1 MTITAVTV
9 CVYAV
14 FIGLLIAAAVI
25 DLRTLRIPD
34 FIVGALFL
42 VWAAWRVAVHFLGVP
57 TADNPIFLLSVTLS
71 PVPLTEFVPEPVE
84 AVGPPVLSFAEGI
97 MAAIMLGGGLLV
109 ITAVYEKFTHKRA
122 MGGGDIKLLA
132 AVGLYLGI
140 EGGIFC
146 LLVSCAVSLV
156 LALVLPR
163 LGWQRPKTVE
173 ELTAFD
179 DVDGDGIP
187 DPATPVLLKDVP
199 FGPAIA
205 LGAFVTVIFALL

>member
-1 MTITAVTV
+1 MAITVVTAF
-9 CVYAV
+9 VYVA

-34 FIVGALFL
+34 IIIGALFL
-42 VWAAWRVAVHFLGVP
+42 VWAVWRIAVHFLGVP
-57 TADNPIFLLSVTLS
+57 TAENPIFLLSVTLS
-71 PVPLTEFVPEPVE
+71 PVPLTEFVTEPVDV
-84 AVGPPVLSFAEGI
+84 AGPVVLSFAEGI
-97 MAAIMLGGGLLV
+97 MAAVMLGGGLLV

-156 LALVLPR
+156 LASLLPR

-173 ELTAFD
+173 ELTAFN

-199 FGPAIA
+199 FGPAVAI
-205 LGAFVTVIFALL
+205 GAFTTVILALL

>member
-1 MTITAVTV
+1 MTVTVVTV

-14 FIGLLIAAAVI
+14 FVGLLVAAAVI

-34 FIVGALFL
+34 IVVGVLFL
-42 VWAAWRVAVHFLGVP
+42 VWVVWRVAVHFLGAP
-57 TADNPIFLLSVTLS
+57 TAENPIFMLSVALL
-71 PVPLTEFVPEPVE
+71 PVPLTEFVPEPVDL
-84 AVGPPVLSFAEGI
+84 AGPVVLSFAEGI

-163 LGWQRPKTVE
+163 LGWQRPQTVE
-173 ELTAFD
+173 ELTASN

-205 LGAFVTVIFALL
+205 VGAFVTVIFALV

>member
-97 MAAIMLGGGLLV
+97 MAACW
-109 ITAVYEKFTHKRA
+109 AV
-122 MGGGDIKLLA
+122 
-132 AVGLYLGI
+132 V
-140 EGGIFC
+140 C
-146 LLVSCAVSLV
+146 
-156 LALVLPR
+156 
-163 LGWQRPKTVE
+163 W
-173 ELTAFD
+173 
-179 DVDGDGIP
+179 
-187 DPATPVLLKDVP
+187 
-199 FGPAIA
+199 
-205 LGAFVTVIFALL
+205 

>member
-1 MTITAVTV
+1 MAITAVTV

-14 FIGLLIAAAVI
+14 FIGLLIVAAVI

-34 FIVGALFL
+34 LVIGALFL
-42 VWAAWRVAVHFLGVP
+42 VWVTWRLAVHFLGVP
-57 TADNPIFLLSVTLS
+57 TAENPIILLSVTLS
-71 PVPLTEFVPEPVE
+71 PVPLTEFVAEP
-84 AVGPPVLSFAEGI
+84 AHAAGPVALSFAEGI
-97 MAAIMLGGGLLV
+97 MAAVMLGGGLLV
-109 ITAVYEKFTHKRA
+109 ITALYEKFTHKRA

-146 LLVSCAVSLV
+146 LLVSCAVSLI

-163 LGWQRPKTVE
+163 LGWQRPRTIE
-173 ELTAFD
+173 ELTAFN

-199 FGPAIA
+199 FGPAVAIGA
-205 LGAFVTVIFALL
+205 LVTVIFALL

>member
-1 MTITAVTV
+1 MAITVVTAF
-9 CVYAV
+9 VYAA

-34 FIVGALFL
+34 HIIGALFL
-42 VWAAWRVAVHFLGVP
+42 VWLAWRVAVYFLDAP
-57 TADNPIFLLSVTLS
+57 TLENPIILLSVTLS
-71 PVPLTEFVPEPVE
+71 SVPLAEFAAESVE
-84 AVGPPVLSFAEGI
+84 AAGPVILSFAEGI
-97 MAAIMLGGGLLV
+97 MAAILLGGGLLV
-109 ITAVYEKFTHKRA
+109 FTAVYEKFTHKRA

-146 LLVSCAVSLV
+146 LAVSCAVSFV

-163 LGWQRPKTVE
+163 LGWQRPRTVE

-199 FGPAIA
+199 FGPAVA
-205 LGAFVTVIFALL
+205 VGAFVTVILALL